1 MLVIE
6 ARQMMPSKPSR
17 YPLPETWG
25 EWEVVEEMCFLR
37 KTADPQERMQF
48 WKELNDYAVSQR
60 GEIAR
65 KEFRLVEER
74 IRVD

>member
-6 ARQMMPSKPSR
+6 ARQRMSFN
-17 YPLPETWG
+17 PLRHPLQETWG
-25 EWEVVEEMCFLR
+25 SWEVWEEMCFLR
-37 KTADPQERMQF
+37 KTVDPQKRMQF

-74 IRVD
+74 IRLD